1 MGGFINPLS
10 FQQIFLVKPTRCILK
25 EVDGDLPPKRRR
37 VYQIID
43 FRQLWLV
50 KPAPTQMHRLLH
62 RRGADLLIP

>member
-1 MGGFINPLS
+1 MIHHLT
-10 FQQIFLVKPTRCILK
+10 FQQVFLVTPTPCILK
-25 EVDGDLPPKRRR
+25 EVDGDLPPKR

-62 RRGADLLIP
+62 RRGADLLIS